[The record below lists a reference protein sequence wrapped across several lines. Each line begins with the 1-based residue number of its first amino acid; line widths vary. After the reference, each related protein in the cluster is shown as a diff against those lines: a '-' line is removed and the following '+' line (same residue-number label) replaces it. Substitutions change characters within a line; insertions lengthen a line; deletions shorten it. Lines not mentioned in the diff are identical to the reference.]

1 MEGRLGDQTE
11 LTASVI
17 LNPHGE
23 RTHRNIL
30 HERYR
35 SVGFHYGNR
44 DGGGLVTVLAGS
56 SEERESIMFATLGAY
71 LGGAVVEG
79 ELALVG
85 GLVLV
90 GAGGTNLSSR
100 DSLNDGR

>member
-1 MEGRLGDQTE
+1 M
-11 LTASVI
+11 
-17 LNPHGE
+17 
-23 RTHRNIL
+23 
-30 HERYR
+30 
-35 SVGFHYGNR
+35 
-44 DGGGLVTVLAGS
+44 LAGKS
-56 SEERESIMFATLGAY
+56 VERQPFMFATLGAY
-71 LGGAVVEG
+71 LGGAVMED